1 MNTKQIKLMFAGAL
15 AASVAL
21 GLCACNDETT
31 GASGNS
37 NSMSVLDAGKT
48 LGGCSKDNAGE
59 MVYVSDSSAVY
70 YCAEGEW
77 QTLNGKDGK
86 DGENGKDGSNGK
98 DGANG
103 KDGVNGVDGKNGTDG
118 VDGKDGTDGKD
129 GENGVNGENGS
140 SGVSTKDTIV
150 IRDTVVLNN
159 RDTVVVNKRDTVV
172 VVKRDTIVIKE
183 PSSSNSNSSSSSC
196 ATSLVGKANW
206 VYLNPSICYGEMTDE
221 RDGQIYK
228 TVKIGNQTWMA
239 ENLNIEYK
247 VDGKTYGIYTA
258 DSLKDYGYYYTWAA
272 AMDSAGVYST
282 NGKGCGKGDSDKC
295 SLIYPVRG
303 VCPEGWHVPND
314 TEWDELYK
322 TVGDSD
328 DVLLAVGFS
337 RWSDATDDYGFS
349 ALPAGMEGG
358 MGVGGYTYFWT
369 AYQKDSEDLGVAYRR
384 RLKRDSMNVSD
395 KNRRFSVRCLK
406 DSAE

>member
-1 MNTKQIKLMFAGAL
+1 MNTRQLNLMLAGAM
-15 AASVAL
+15 AAFS
-21 GLCACNDETT
+21 LCACNDETT
-31 GASGNS
+31 NVTNSAAMAVLESGEK
-37 NSMSVLDAGKT
+37 MGD
-48 LGGCSKDNAGE
+48 CSKKNAGE
-59 MVYVSDSSAVY
+59 MVYVTDSSAVF
-70 YCAEGEW
+70 YCAEGKW
-77 QTLNGKDGK
+77 QTLNGKDEK
-86 DGENGKDGSNGK
+86 DGTDGK

-103 KDGVNGVDGKNGTDG
+103 KDGVNGTDGKNGTDG

-140 SGVSTKDTIV
+140 SGVSTKDTVV
-150 IRDTVVLNN
+150 IRDTVVVNNRDTVVLNN
-159 RDTVVVNKRDTVV
+159 RDTVVVNNRDTVV

-358 MGVGGYTYFWT
+358 MGVGGYTNFWT

-384 RLKRDSMNVSD
+384 RVKRDSMNVSD
-395 KNRRFSVRCLK
+395 KDRRFSVRCLK